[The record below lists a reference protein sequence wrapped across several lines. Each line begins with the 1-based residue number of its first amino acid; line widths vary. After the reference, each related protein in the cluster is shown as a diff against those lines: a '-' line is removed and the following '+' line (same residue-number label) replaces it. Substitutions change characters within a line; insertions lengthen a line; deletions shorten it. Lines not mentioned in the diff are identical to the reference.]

1 MKKLMIGLLTLLTM
15 GEGAMA
21 QTVSVADVEAVPGET
36 VSFSVDLSNG
46 KADAYTALT
55 FDVQFPAEGFTTTG
69 TYAVSS
75 SWSGAT
81 CVVGDV
87 DASGLATVPFASA
100 DEIPG
105 NEVENLV
112 SVSFKVDENVA
123 VGEYD
128 VTLKNIMFEYG
139 ISDKDY
145 AENVTFKVN
154 VVASH
159 AIVLDENST
168 IAPETAT
175 GVKVIVKRTIKADS
189 WSTICLPFAMTEEQV
204 KEAFGSD
211 VELGDFLGCDK
222 DDETGAITVNFSTAV
237 LAIEANHPYVIRVSK
252 AINEFSVDNV
262 DIVPEEEVSIDLD
275 EVTTGSGRN
284 KKTTYNS
291 FIGTYVADTE
301 VPDYALYLQD
311 NQFWFSTGQT
321 KMKAFRA
328 YFDLATSGAEYEGA
342 SAPVYFSF
350 DNETTGIKNLSRETT
365 ANGRYY
371 NLNGQRVVAPKRGLY
386 IQDGKKIIKR

>member
-1 MKKLMIGLLTLLTM
+1 MKKLMIGLVTLLTM

-105 NEVENLV
+105 TEVENLV
-112 SVSFKVDENVA
+112 SVSFKVDESVA

-159 AIVLDENST
+159 AVVLDETS
-168 IAPETAT
+168 IVAPEAAT
-175 GVKVIVKRTIKADS
+175 GVKVIVRRTIKANE
-189 WSTICLPFAMTEEQV
+189 WSTICLPFAMTAAQCQA
-204 KEAFGSD
+204 AFGDD
-211 VELGDFLGCDK
+211 VELGDFNDYVFDG
-222 DDETGAITVNFSTAV
+222 ETGTISVNFTDATE
-237 LAIEANHPYVIRVSK
+237 IEANHPYIIKVATGVS
-252 AINEFSVDNV
+252 EFTVDGV
-262 DIVPEEEVSIDLD
+262 DIDPQEAVVDFDTSRRKNQPRQFV
-275 EVTTGSGRN
+275 
-284 KKTTYNS
+284 
-291 FIGTYVADTE
+291 GTYVANTTLDWGM
-301 VPDYALYLQD
+301 LFLSG
-311 NQFWFSTGQT
+311 NNFWYSVGET
-321 KMKAFRA
+321 KMKAYRG
-328 YFDLATSGAEYEGA
+328 YFNFYDLLPDFENNNARIQMVFDGEATAIHAVDRTA
-342 SAPVYFSF
+342 ST
-350 DNETTGIKNLSRETT
+350 DDG
-365 ANGRYY
+365 YY
-371 NLNGQRVVAPKRGLY
+371 NLAGQRVEQPGKGLY
-386 IQDGKKIIKR
+386 IKNNKKVIVK